1 MEEWEVTTNK
11 YRVSFLVD
19 ENLQK
24 LVLMLAAQSCE
35 RTTCTEPF
43 TTLMNF
49 IVVE

>member
-1 MEEWEVTTNK
+1 MEEWEVTTNR

-24 LVLMLAAQSCE
+24 LVMILVAQSCE
-35 RTTCTEPF
+35 YTKCAEPF